1 MPARIRDHLLA
12 QRIVPVLRFASAD
25 LAHRAALCLAD
36 AGFTAL
42 EITMT
47 VPGAVD
53 VIRSLAR
60 TLPAEFVVGAGTV
73 LDRDCARRC
82 VDAGARFLV
91 SPCAVPGMAEVAR
104 AAGCAAIIGGFTP
117 GEILAAHREGA
128 EIVKVFP
135 ASTGGPAHVRA
146 LHAVFPDILLCP
158 TGGVTRHNMDAYFAA
173 GAALVGVGND
183 ILDRKAL
190 EAGDDTRATAHARRY
205 LRPGSHPGEASAPAV
220 P

>member
-1 MPARIRDHLLA
+1 MPESIRDRLLA
-12 QRIVPVLRFASAD
+12 QRIVPVLRFPTPD

-36 AGFTAL
+36 AGFTTL

-53 VIRSLAR
+53 LIRSLAR
-60 TLPAEFVVGAGTV
+60 TLPAGFVVGAGTV
-73 LDRDCARRC
+73 LDRESAQRC

-91 SPCAVPGMAEVAR
+91 SPCAVPGLVQVAR

-117 GEILAAHREGA
+117 GEILAAHCEGA

-190 EAGDDTRATAHARRY
+190 EAGDDTRATALARHY
-205 LRPGSHPGEASAPAV
+205 LRPGPPPVADSGGTV

>member
-1 MPARIRDHLLA
+1 MPATIRDHLLA
-12 QRIVPVLRFASAD
+12 QRIVPVLRLATAE

-60 TLPAEFVVGAGTV
+60 SLPAGFAVGAGTV
-73 LDRDCARRC
+73 LDPEAAQRC

-91 SPCAVPGMAEVAR
+91 SPCAVPGMVRVAR
-104 AAGCAAIIGGFTP
+104 AGGCAAIIGGFTP
-117 GEILAAHREGA
+117 GEVLAAHREGA

-146 LHAVFPDILLCP
+146 LHAVFPDLLLCP
-158 TGGVTRHNMDAYFAA
+158 TGGVTRDNMDAYFGA

-183 ILDRKAL
+183 ILDRRAL
-190 EAGDDTRATAHARRY
+190 EAGDDTRAIAHARRY
-205 LRPGSHPGEASAPAV
+205 LRTGSHPGAGSGGTV

>member
-1 MPARIRDHLLA
+1 MPARIRDHLLS
-12 QRIVPVLRFASAD
+12 QRIVPVLRFATAD

-60 TLPAEFVVGAGTV
+60 NLPAGFVVGAGTV
-73 LDRDCARRC
+73 LDRDAAQRC

-91 SPCAVPGMAEVAR
+91 SPCAVPGMVEVAR

-135 ASTGGPAHVRA
+135 AATGGPGHVRA
-146 LHAVFPDILLCP
+146 LHDVFPDILLCP
-158 TGGVTRHNMDAYFAA
+158 TGGVSRHNMEAYFAA

-190 EAGDDTRATAHARRY
+190 EAGDDTRATAHARRF
-205 LRPGSHPGEASAPAV
+205 LSPESHPGEAFRGDA
-220 P
+220 

>member
-1 MPARIRDHLLA
+1 MADPVVDRLIA
-12 QRIVPVLRFASAD
+12 QRVVPVLRLPSAE

-53 VIRSLAR
+53 VIRSLSR
-60 TLPAEFVVGAGTV
+60 TLPAGFVIGAGTV
-73 LDRDCARRC
+73 LDTEAAKRC
-82 VDAGARFLV
+82 VEAGARFLV
-91 SPCAVPGMAEVAR
+91 SPCPVPGLAPLAR
-104 AAGCAAIIGGFTP
+104 EAGCPAIIGGFTP
-117 GEILAAHREGA
+117 GEILGAHREGA
-128 EIVKVFP
+128 AIVKVFP
-135 ASTGGPAHVRA
+135 AATGGPGHVRA
-146 LHAVFPDILLCP
+146 LHAVFPGILLCP
-158 TGGVTRHNMDAYFAA
+158 TGGVTRHNMGAFFAA

-205 LRPGSHPGEASAPAV
+205 LGPDAGGGP
-220 P
+220 

>member
-1 MPARIRDHLLA
+1 
-12 QRIVPVLRFASAD
+12 V
-25 LAHRAALCLAD
+25 
-36 AGFTAL
+36 
-42 EITMT
+42 
-47 VPGAVD
+47 
-53 VIRSLAR
+53 R
-60 TLPAEFVVGAGTV
+60 TLPAGFVVGAGTV
-73 LDRDCARRC
+73 LDRESAQRC

-91 SPCAVPGMAEVAR
+91 SPCDVPGMAQVAR
-104 AAGCAAIIGGFTP
+104 AGGCATIIGGFTP
-117 GEILAAHREGA
+117 GEVLAAHREGA
-128 EIVKVFP
+128 QIVKVFP

-190 EAGDDTRATAHARRY
+190 EAGDDARATAHARHY
-205 LRPGSHPGEASAPAV
+205 LRPESHPGAGFDRAV

>member
-1 MPARIRDHLLA
+1 MPATIRDHLLA
-12 QRIVPVLRFASAD
+12 QRIVPVLRLATAE

-53 VIRSLAR
+53 VIRSLVR
-60 TLPAEFVVGAGTV
+60 TLPAGFAVGAGTV
-73 LDRDCARRC
+73 LDLEAAQRC

-91 SPCAVPGMAEVAR
+91 SPCAVPGMVQVAR
-104 AAGCAAIIGGFTP
+104 AGGVAAIIGGFTP

-128 EIVKVFP
+128 QIVKVFP

-146 LHAVFPDILLCP
+146 LHAVLPDVLLCP
-158 TGGVTRHNMDAYFAA
+158 TGGITRDNMDAYFAA

-205 LRPGSHPGEASAPAV
+205 LRPAAHPGAGAV